1 MMILKAESQ
10 MMGIKRIYIYTERV
24 GEEAQTDFDEESGVI
39 SFQET
44 KDGDE
49 VVVMEYEA
57 TEGDFEKSQGSGNY
71 TSASFAL
78 IQCDNASLYPQSDLE
93 MEFDRKGIGGNSI
106 C

>member
-1 MMILKAESQ
+1 
-10 MMGIKRIYIYTERV
+10 
-24 GEEAQTDFDEESGVI
+24 
-39 SFQET
+39 
-44 KDGDE
+44 
-49 VVVMEYEA
+49 MEYKA